1 MPKAEEIQEPVAPSV
16 EELRAQHTAK
26 LDALVAG
33 KKARSRKHAQFLVN
47 AGELKLP

>member
-1 MPKAEEIQEPVAPSV
+1 MAKENEVVEKQPATV
-16 EELRAQHTAK
+16 EEARAVHTAK